1 MGRAM
6 DPCPNADSRGR
17 TVRLTIQ
24 NREVSTFMLPL
35 CNETHIAPLQLDDAG
50 GKLDEPVFLSR

>member
-1 MGRAM
+1 
-6 DPCPNADSRGR
+6 
-17 TVRLTIQ
+17 
-24 NREVSTFMLPL
+24 MLPL